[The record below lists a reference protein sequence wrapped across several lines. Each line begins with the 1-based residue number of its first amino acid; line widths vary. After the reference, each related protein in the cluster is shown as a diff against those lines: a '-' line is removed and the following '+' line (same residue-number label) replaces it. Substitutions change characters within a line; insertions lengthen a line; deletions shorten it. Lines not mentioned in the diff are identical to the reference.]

1 MGVFR
6 DMFRRKGRSILTITG
21 IAVGVFALV
30 VLGAASENNNVYSV
44 KLTKYFENT
53 ISVTETKDSNFFGL
67 ATGARP
73 LSMKKAAE
81 IAAYPGVAAA
91 FPQVNILMD
100 EDFFSVIPPM
110 IMSVAPGMIEYQ
122 GLPLT
127 SGRGMRDGERGVT
140 ILGSDIA
147 RRLKAKVGDTIDLRG
162 KPFEVV
168 GIVERTFINLSD
180 ASAYV
185 GLEDARQLYV
195 ESLPKAFQAK
205 VKPDDLA
212 VGVMVY
218 ARDGVDPN
226 ELARSLERDVAG
238 IVTTGPS
245 DMMRNV
251 NSMISLLNAVVGS
264 VAAIALLV
272 GAFSIVNTMMMAVT
286 ERTREIGV
294 KRALG
299 ATRGRVARD
308 VLAESAVMGGM
319 GGALG
324 LAFGAV
330 VAYGLNSALVAATGT
345 SMFLVTGRLAVGAI
359 VFSMALGAIG
369 GLYPAT
375 RASRLDPALALAQ
388 R

>member
-1 MGVFR
+1 
-6 DMFRRKGRSILTITG
+6 
-21 IAVGVFALV
+21 
-30 VLGAASENNNVYSV
+30 
-44 KLTKYFENT
+44 
-53 ISVTETKDSNFFGL
+53 
-67 ATGARP
+67 
-73 LSMKKAAE
+73 
-81 IAAYPGVAAA
+81 
-91 FPQVNILMD
+91 
-100 EDFFSVIPPM
+100 
-110 IMSVAPGMIEYQ
+110 
-122 GLPLT
+122 
-127 SGRGMRDGERGVT
+127 
-140 ILGSDIA
+140 
-147 RRLKAKVGDTIDLRG
+147 
-162 KPFEVV
+162 
-168 GIVERTFINLSD
+168 
-180 ASAYV
+180 
-185 GLEDARQLYV
+185 
-195 ESLPKAFQAK
+195 
-205 VKPDDLA
+205 
-212 VGVMVY
+212 MVY